1 MADMDVMT
9 PAEANPQNVQDLT
22 VFVSTCLFVG
32 VMVVE
37 RRESVSVRLLHH
49 IGWLHHLFLHRMNEW
64 ANMYV
69 AFQYNKC

>member
-32 VMVVE
+32 VMVVVE
-37 RRESVSVRLLHH
+37 TQRGGESVRLLL
-49 IGWLHHLFLHRMNEW
+49 IILAGFTILFCIE
-64 ANMYV
+64 
-69 AFQYNKC
+69 

>member
-1 MADMDVMT
+1 MDVMT

-37 RRESVSVRLLHH
+37 REGESVRLDFFIILLAGFT
-49 IGWLHHLFLHRMNEW
+49 IFFCIE
-64 ANMYV
+64 
-69 AFQYNKC
+69 